1 MDKSRI
7 HPLVLSNLFINV
19 IVMGMLAYDKY
30 SENQIGY
37 SITFTVLF
45 LFFVSLTIYGLVR
58 NSKIDRTKR

>member
-45 LFFVSLTIYGLVR
+45 FFCFFNNLRIGEE
-58 NSKIDRTKR
+58 